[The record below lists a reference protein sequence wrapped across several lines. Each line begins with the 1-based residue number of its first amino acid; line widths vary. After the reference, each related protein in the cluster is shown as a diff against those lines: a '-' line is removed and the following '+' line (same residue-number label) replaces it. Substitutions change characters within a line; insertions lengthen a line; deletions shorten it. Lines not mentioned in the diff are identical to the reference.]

1 MNHSVKFDVTG
12 GKHRVIY
19 HAHTPAVI
27 ALTNVLELDDIVWTR
42 ALWSA
47 MTECAVVFPGGV
59 GVLPW
64 MVCGGAGDRQGDQR
78 AHEAVRR
85 GDLGLPR
92 HLCLG
97 REL

>member
-1 MNHSVKFDVTG
+1 
-12 GKHRVIY
+12 
-19 HAHTPAVI
+19 
-27 ALTNVLELDDIVWTR
+27 
-42 ALWSA
+42 

-64 MVCGGAGDRQGDQR
+64 MVCGGAEIAKATSELMKQYG
-78 AHEAVRR
+78 R